1 MDGSTENFMDDKIL
15 TLPEG
20 RRNIIEL
27 LNLAAREY
35 RDLRYASRK
44 SDQGWE
50 SFTYGEVRD
59 RSKYLSSCM
68 LSLGLTKGQN
78 AAILSEGSPQWIW
91 SEYSL
96 LNIGMRSV
104 PLSVKLQP
112 EELPYRL
119 NHSQCAAI
127 FTSKNNLTKVAGIY
141 QKLDNSKTKI
151 FYLDSDED
159 HFRATLDAH
168 NIPREMGFVVEQMI
182 EDGKKS
188 YSENPDNV
196 ERLIREI
203 DEHDVVNISYTS
215 GTTGNPKGIMLTH
228 LNYYSNAFDGVNM
241 FRIRQKFR
249 TLVILPVD
257 HSFAHTVALYG
268 ALFKALDLFFLDT
281 RGGTNNALKNI
292 PINLKEVNPQFLLT
306 VPALTGNFIKKMKEG
321 VSEKGGIIEA
331 LFQNGLEARIKANGD
346 GFHKQGF
353 GANIWG
359 LLQYIIAN
367 TLIFNKLKNVFGSEI
382 EYMVGGGAMLDIK
395 QQQFYYAIG
404 APVFQ
409 GYGLTEASPIIS
421 ANTPFEHKMGSSGKL
436 LAGVTCKIMK
446 SEHEEARTGEPGEIV
461 IRGNNVMKGY
471 YKNEEATAQTI
482 KDGWLW
488 TGDLGYM
495 DEDNFLYVTGR
506 DKALLIS
513 EDGEKYSP
521 EGIENAI
528 ENSSRFIGQAMVYN
542 DHKKY
547 SVAVITL
554 DPLKRALLPNDPKAA
569 LEAVRED
576 FFSYQND
583 DAYRGQFQTKWL
595 PKYFFVAPEPFTEE
609 NQQVNST
616 LKMVRYKIT
625 ECYSAEIE
633 RLYSGSA
640 KEQED
645 LNILSIIKVLN
656 PPSDGLNV

>member
-1 MDGSTENFMDDKIL
+1 MDDKIL

-27 LNLAAREY
+27 LNLAASEY
-35 RDLRYASRK
+35 GDLRYASRK

-50 SFTYGEVRD
+50 SFTYREICD
-59 RSKYLSSCM
+59 RSKYLSSSM
-68 LSLGLTKGQN
+68 LNMGLSKGQN

-96 LNIGMRSV
+96 LNNGMRSV

-127 FTSKNNLTKVAGIY
+127 FTSKNNLAKVAGIFE
-141 QKLDNSKTKI
+141 KLDNSKTKI
-151 FYLDSDED
+151 FYLDQDEA
-159 HFRATLDAH
+159 HFRATLDEY
-168 NIPREMGFVVEQMI
+168 NIPQTLGSVVESMI
-182 EDGKKS
+182 DDGKMS
-188 YSENPDNV
+188 YHENPEKVDI
-196 ERLIREI
+196 LIREI
-203 DEHDVVNISYTS
+203 DENDVVNISYTS

-228 LNYYSNAFDGVNM
+228 LNYYSNAFDGVSM
-241 FRIRQKFR
+241 FRIRHKFR

-281 RGGTNNALKNI
+281 RGGTSNALKNI

-321 VSEKGGIIEA
+321 VKEKGRVIEQLFNCGLNAGI
-331 LFQNGLEARIKANGD
+331 RANGD
-346 GFHKQGF
+346 GFTKPGF
-353 GANIWG
+353 GFRILDLFRYN
-359 LLQYIIAN
+359 LSKY
-367 TLIFNKLKNVFGSEI
+367 LIFNKLKSVFGNEI

-409 GYGLTEASPIIS
+409 GYGLTEATPIIS
-421 ANTPFEHKMGSSGKL
+421 ANTPFDHKMGSSGKL
-436 LAGVTCKIMK
+436 LAGVTCRIMK
-446 SEHEEARTGEPGEIV
+446 NETEEATTGERGEIV
-461 IRGNNVMKGY
+461 IKGNNVMKGY
-471 YKNEEATAQTI
+471 YKNDEETAKTI
-482 KDGWLW
+482 RDNWLW
-488 TGDLGYM
+488 TGDLGYI
-495 DEDNFLYVTGR
+495 DEDGFLFVTGR

-528 ENSSRFIGQAMVYN
+528 ENSASLIGQAMVYN

-554 DPLKRALLPNDPKAA
+554 DPMKISLLPNDPSEA
-569 LEAVRED
+569 LEAVRKD
-576 FFSYQND
+576 FFAYQK
-583 DAYRGQFQTKWL
+583 DAAYSGQFQTKWL
-595 PKYFFVAPEPFTEE
+595 PKYFFIAPEPFTEE

-616 LKMVRYKIT
+616 MKMVRYKIT
-625 ECYSAEIE
+625 EHYTEEIE
-633 RLYSGSA
+633 LLYGGSA
-640 KEQED
+640 KEQEKI
-645 LNILSIIKVLN
+645 NLSSIRKALN
-656 PPSDGLNV
+656 PTSVKVNV